1 MRHIIFSLSLSFSL
15 FPRFLF
21 RSLGVVADL
30 FGADV
35 DVPCR
40 GAAVAGDRCLVL
52 ALSILVV
59 CVVLLI
65 AICAAGDPG
74 LSGVTR
80 APVGS
85 IFQGVLF
92 FTFFLSFSSLLLS
105 FVSTFIV
112 LFLSFLFIPL
122 PPSRFFFSSV

>member
-1 MRHIIFSLSLSFSL
+1 MSFFLSLSL

-21 RSLGVVADL
+21 RPLGVVADF

-85 IFQGVLF
+85 IFQDVLF
-92 FTFFLSFSSLLLS
+92 FIFFFFLASSVFRLLLHC
-105 FVSTFIV
+105 

-122 PPSRFFFSSV
+122 PPCRFFFSSM